1 MDNRG
6 VSDCCVFEKPSLP
19 WWSVQF
25 DLKQVDREPMRVRER
40 EPKPEKKK
48 INLPWWPVQ
57 FDLKQVE
64 RAYERKREPKTV
76 NEKTNR
82 A

>member
-1 MDNRG
+1 MLRLRKAILAVV
-6 VSDCCVFEKPSLP
+6 VSAVRSEIG
-19 WWSVQF
+19 
-25 DLKQVDREPMRVRER
+25 REPMRVREK

-57 FDLKQVE
+57 FDLKWVE

-76 NEKTNR
+76 NEKPNR